1 MITAKII
8 FFDLDGTLTD
18 SKQGIINSI
27 RYTLD
32 KMKLEENHINL
43 EQFIG
48 PPLSESFE
56 KYYGLDNKTARHA
69 VAVYRE
75 YYTVKGIF
83 ENRVYPGISELL
95 KNLKENNKTLVCV
108 TSKAAFYAE
117 QILDHF
123 DLSQYLART
132 VGSNMD
138 LTCTHKVELIKLAIS
153 HFPEH
158 SNSDFIMIGDRAD
171 DIIGAKKNNIKS
183 IGVLYGYGTSEEI
196 KEQQPDYIVNSVKE
210 LEKILLPNKRDSN
223 NTVL

>member
-1 MITAKII
+1 MISPKII

-27 RYTLD
+27 HYTLD
-32 KMKLEENHINL
+32 KMKLQEHHINL
-43 EQFIG
+43 ERFIG

-56 KYYGLDNKTARHA
+56 RYLGLDNKTARHA

-75 YYTVKGIF
+75 YYAVKGIF
-83 ENRVYPGISELL
+83 ENQVYPGIPQLL

-123 DLSQYLART
+123 NLSQYFLKT

-138 LTCTHKVELIKLAIS
+138 LTCTHKIELIKLALS
-153 HFPEH
+153 YFPNNKN
-158 SNSDFIMIGDRAD
+158 SNFIMIGDRAD
-171 DIIGAKKNNIKS
+171 DIVGAKKNKISS
-183 IGVLYGYGTSEEI
+183 IGVLYGYGTQEEI
-196 KEQQPDYIVNSVKE
+196 KAEQPAHIISSVNELHKLLIRKE
-210 LEKILLPNKRDSN
+210 R
-223 NTVL
+223 

>member
-1 MITAKII
+1 MISPKII

-27 RYTLD
+27 HYTLD
-32 KMKLEENHINL
+32 KMKLQEHHINL
-43 EQFIG
+43 ERFIG

-56 KYYGLDNKTARHA
+56 RYLGLDNKTARHA

-75 YYTVKGIF
+75 YYAVKGIF
-83 ENRVYPGISELL
+83 ENQVYPGIPQLL

-123 DLSQYLART
+123 NLSQYFLKT

-138 LTCTHKVELIKLAIS
+138 LTCTHKIELIKLALS
-153 HFPEH
+153 YFPNNKN
-158 SNSDFIMIGDRAD
+158 SNFIMIGDRAD
-171 DIIGAKKNNIKS
+171 DIVGAKKNNISS

-196 KEQQPDYIVNSVKE
+196 KSEQPNYIVNSIEE
-210 LEKILLPNKRDSN
+210 LENVLLN
-223 NTVL
+223 

>member
-1 MITAKII
+1 MTSAKII

-43 EQFIG
+43 ERFIG

-56 KYYGLDNKTARHA
+56 KYCGLDNKTARHA

-75 YYTVKGIF
+75 YYAVKGIF
-83 ENRVYPGISELL
+83 ENRVYPGIPELL
-95 KNLKENNKTLVCV
+95 KSLKENNKTLVCV

-123 DLSQYLART
+123 NLSQYFTRT

-138 LTCTHKVELIKLAIS
+138 LTCTHKIELIKLARS
-153 HFPEH
+153 HFPKQNNKE
-158 SNSDFIMIGDRAD
+158 FIMIGDRAD
-171 DIIGAKKNNIKS
+171 DIIGAKKNNIAS
-183 IGVLYGYGTSEEI
+183 IGVLYGYGTTEEI
-196 KEQQPDYIVNSVKE
+196 NKEHPNYIVKSIKE
-210 LEKILLPNKRDSN
+210 LEKILLL
-223 NTVL
+223 TI

>member
-1 MITAKII
+1 MIPAKII

-27 RYTLD
+27 QYAIN
-32 KMKLEENHINL
+32 KMKLQVGNNINL
-43 EQFIG
+43 ERFIG

-56 KYYGLDNKTARHA
+56 KYFGLDNKTARHA

-75 YYTVKGIF
+75 YYAVKGIF
-83 ENRVYPGISELL
+83 ENQVYPGIPELL
-95 KNLKENNKTLVCV
+95 KSLKENSKTLVCV

-123 DLSQYLART
+123 NLSQYFTRT

-138 LTCTHKVELIKLAIS
+138 LTCTHKIELIKLALS
-153 HFPEH
+153 HFANY
-158 SNSDFIMIGDRAD
+158 SNSDFIMIGDRVD

-183 IGVLYGYGTSEEI
+183 IGVLYGYGTYEEI
-196 KEQQPDYIVNSVKE
+196 KEEQPNYIVSSVKQ
-210 LEKILLPNKRDSN
+210 LEKILLPSI
-223 NTVL
+223 

>member
-1 MITAKII
+1 MISPKII

-27 RYTLD
+27 HYTLD
-32 KMKLEENHINL
+32 KMKLQEHHINL
-43 EQFIG
+43 ERFIG

-56 KYYGLDNKTARHA
+56 RYLGLDNKTARHA

-75 YYTVKGIF
+75 YYAVKGIF
-83 ENRVYPGISELL
+83 ENQVYPGIPQLL

-123 DLSQYLART
+123 NLSQYFLKT

-138 LTCTHKVELIKLAIS
+138 LTCTHKIELIKLALS
-153 HFPEH
+153 YFPNKN
-158 SNSDFIMIGDRAD
+158 SNFIMIGDRAD
-171 DIIGAKKNNIKS
+171 DIVGAKKNNISS

-196 KEQQPDYIVNSVKE
+196 KSEQPNYIVNSIEE
-210 LEKILLPNKRDSN
+210 LENVLLN
-223 NTVL
+223 

>member
-1 MITAKII
+1 MIPAKII
-8 FFDLDGTLTD
+8 LFDLDGTLTD

-32 KMKLEENHINL
+32 KMKLKENNINL
-43 EQFIG
+43 ELLIG

-56 KYYGLDNKTARHA
+56 KYFGLDNKTARYA

-75 YYTVKGIF
+75 YYAEKGIF
-83 ENRVYPGISELL
+83 ENQLYPGIIELL
-95 KNLKENNKTLVCV
+95 KKLKENNKILVCV

-123 DLSQYLART
+123 NLTQYFMRT

-138 LTCTHKVELIKLAIS
+138 LTCTHKIELIKLAIS
-153 HFPEH
+153 HFPKH

-171 DIIGAKKNNIKS
+171 DIIGAKKNKIAS
-183 IGVLYGYGTSEEI
+183 IGVLYGYGSLQEITREE
-196 KEQQPDYIVNSVKE
+196 PDYIVNSVKE
-210 LEKILLPNKRDSN
+210 LEKLLLK
-223 NTVL
+223 

>member
-1 MITAKII
+1 MIYPKVI

-32 KMKLEENHINL
+32 KMKLHKNNINL
-43 EQFIG
+43 ELLIG

-56 KYYGLDNKTARHA
+56 KYYGLDNKTARYA
-69 VAVYRE
+69 VSVYRE
-75 YYTVKGIF
+75 YYAVKGIF

-123 DLSQYLART
+123 NLSQYFLKT

-138 LTCTHKVELIKLAIS
+138 LTCTHKIELIKLALS
-153 HFPEH
+153 HFPEYN
-158 SNSDFIMIGDRAD
+158 NSDFIMIGDRAD
-171 DIIGAKKNNIKS
+171 DIIGAKKNNIAS
-183 IGVLYGYGTSEEI
+183 IGILYGYGTSEEI
-196 KEQQPDYIVNSVKE
+196 KEEQPNYIVNSVE
-210 LEKILLPNKRDSN
+210 QLEKILLE
-223 NTVL
+223 